1 MAIIQIITME
11 RLYKIAFK
19 YFPDINISNE
29 LFVKA
34 LMVVNEPSMPML
46 NTAKKGPLLEK
57 NACRAPIAQ
66 QPITLT
72 IKTLIA
78 GPEFRALRR

>member
-1 MAIIQIITME
+1 ME

-34 LMVVNEPSMPML
+34 LMVVNEPRIPML

-57 NACRAPIAQ
+57 NAYKAPIAQ
-66 QPITLT
+66 QPKTLM
-72 IKTLIA
+72 INTLIA
-78 GPEFRALRR
+78 GPEFRELRR